1 MTGVRGDLSYVK
13 WAIVYAI
20 ALIIVLIFYR
30 LSVQMRVH
38 HLKRTSAG
46 SEIFRKKVDLYTARV
61 INGRH
66 IMYLML
72 INFLMTIVILCLA
85 FLWFYSDNE
94 RQILAIKLRSA
105 NESIQQLLKTQDA
118 NNTVQAVV
126 SYPKEGLSLEQLNWE
141 GLFSED
147 TSEEKKS
154 LMESVLFEETRP
166 YFGETTVLLTVNQ
179 PAQTISV
186 TLQNHDVD
194 SKYLDTLHT
203 NFDAFVAELEQVA
216 QIEQVDSN
224 FVSQESQEENRMLY
238 VRNDENRHFE
248 VIN

>member
-1 MTGVRGDLSYVK
+1 
-13 WAIVYAI
+13 
-20 ALIIVLIFYR
+20 
-30 LSVQMRVH
+30 
-38 HLKRTSAG
+38 
-46 SEIFRKKVDLYTARV
+46 
-61 INGRH
+61 
-66 IMYLML
+66 MYLML
-72 INFLMTIVILCLA
+72 INFLMTVVILCLA

-105 NESIQQLLKTQDA
+105 NESIQQLLKTKDA
-118 NNTVQAVV
+118 NNTGQAVV
-126 SYPKEGLSLEQLNWE
+126 SYPEEGLSLEQLNWD

-179 PAQTISV
+179 PTQTISV

-238 VRNDENRHFE
+238 VRNDVNKRFE
-248 VIN
+248 TIN